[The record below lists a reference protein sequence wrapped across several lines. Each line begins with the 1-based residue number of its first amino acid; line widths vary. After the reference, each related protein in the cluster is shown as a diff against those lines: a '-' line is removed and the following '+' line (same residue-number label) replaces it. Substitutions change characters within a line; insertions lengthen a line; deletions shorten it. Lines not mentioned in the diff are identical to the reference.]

1 MKSTLNG
8 SELECGSEFSRF
20 LYLIYEN
27 IYIDFNS
34 LRRTHAAEHEEQ
46 LRQQASKEARL
57 ARDKELK
64 SELALLEIAAEEER
78 RRKRLEKESR
88 RQEEAKEAYDRR
100 WKDLLGGGDARTLK
114 FEDVPWPLMI
124 AQARSNKASTK
135 VAIEDFTEENISAF
149 LLPQPPASGKQ
160 KMGEAEKKER
170 KEKLRET
177 MLRYH
182 PDKFVGRFMSRVWE
196 DEKTRLME
204 AVEQVVRVL
213 NVLMTHT

>member
-1 MKSTLNG
+1 MDQNRNVEVSALV
-8 SELECGSEFSRF
+8 SYIL
-20 LYLIYEN
+20 LISYCK
-27 IYIDFNS
+27 ISIDFNF

-78 RRKRLEKESR
+78 WRKKLEKESR
-88 RQEEAKEAYDRR
+88 RQEEAREAYDRR

-114 FEDVPWPLMI
+114 FEDVPWPLMM
-124 AQARSNKASTK
+124 AQARSNKPSTK

-149 LLPQPPASGKQ
+149 LLPRSPASTKQ
-160 KMGEAEKKER
+160 KMGEAENKER

-196 DEKTRLME
+196 DEKTRVME

-213 NVLMTHT
+213 NVLMTHA